1 MTTIVVKKE
10 REGCKIFPLKRQKN
24 TDQGELVP
32 PGIRFFSGKGGRVP
46 PHLYKT
52 TTFRGRLPCHS
63 LSPGPDQPV
72 TKNLCRCSIPCNV
85 HRYAAGR
92 WRRASD
98 RSSIIYPKTGKT
110 KPKTK
115 ERTLS

>member
-46 PHLYKT
+46 LIYIIPPPL
-52 TTFRGRLPCHS
+52 GGDS
-63 LSPGPDQPV
+63 LAAAYRPAQI
-72 TKNLCRCSIPCNV
+72 NLLQKFSAAVRSRAMYTAMPQ
-85 HRYAAGR
+85 AAG
-92 WRRASD
+92 
-98 RSSIIYPKTGKT
+98 T
-110 KPKTK
+110 
-115 ERTLS
+115 ELRTVLV

>member
-46 PHLYKT
+46 LIYIK
-52 TTFRGRLPCHS
+52 
-63 LSPGPDQPV
+63 PV
-72 TKNLCRCSIPCNV
+72 RVK
-85 HRYAAGR
+85 
-92 WRRASD
+92 
-98 RSSIIYPKTGKT
+98 
-110 KPKTK
+110 
-115 ERTLS
+115 

>member
-32 PGIRFFSGKGGRVP
+32 PWNPIFQRKRGTSS
-46 PHLYKT
+46 PHLYKA

-92 WRRASD
+92 RHRALDSP
-98 RSSIIYPKTGKT
+98 SIIYPKTGKT

>member
-46 PHLYKT
+46 LMSP
-52 TTFRGRLPCHS
+52 FCA
-63 LSPGPDQPV
+63 LSV
-72 TKNLCRCSIPCNV
+72 L
-85 HRYAAGR
+85 HRYARDGRGLAAEKDAGQI
-92 WRRASD
+92 SPM
-98 RSSIIYPKTGKT
+98 IYGVWKPLFLPVLCSGFKGK
-110 KPKTK
+110 P
-115 ERTLS
+115 R

>member
-46 PHLYKT
+46 LIYIKPPPLGGDSLAKLIARPRSARYKKS
-52 TTFRGRLPCHS
+52 LP
-63 LSPGPDQPV
+63 PFDPV
-72 TKNLCRCSIPCNV
+72 QCTPLCRRPLAQGFGQIQYN
-85 HRYAAGR
+85 
-92 WRRASD
+92 
-98 RSSIIYPKTGKT
+98 
-110 KPKTK
+110 
-115 ERTLS
+115 LSQNRKN

>member
-32 PGIRFFSGKGGRVP
+32 PWNPIFQRKRGTSS

-52 TTFRGRLPCHS
+52 TTFRGGDS
-63 LSPGPDQPV
+63 LATAYRPAQISPLQKISAAVRSRAMYTAMPQ
-72 TKNLCRCSIPCNV
+72 
-85 HRYAAGR
+85 AAG
-92 WRRASD
+92 
-98 RSSIIYPKTGKT
+98 T
-110 KPKTK
+110 
-115 ERTLS
+115 ELRTVPV

>member
-46 PHLYKT
+46 LIYIIPPPL
-52 TTFRGRLPCHS
+52 GGDS
-63 LSPGPDQPV
+63 LAAAYRPAQI
-72 TKNLCRCSIPCNV
+72 NLLQKFSAAVRSRAMYTAMPQ
-85 HRYAAGR
+85 AAG
-92 WRRASD
+92 
-98 RSSIIYPKTGKT
+98 T
-110 KPKTK
+110 
-115 ERTLS
+115 EFRTVLV